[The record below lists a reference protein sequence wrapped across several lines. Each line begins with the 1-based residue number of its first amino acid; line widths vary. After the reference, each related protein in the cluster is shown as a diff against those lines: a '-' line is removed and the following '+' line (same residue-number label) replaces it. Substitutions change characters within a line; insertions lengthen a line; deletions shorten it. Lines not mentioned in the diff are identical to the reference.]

1 MHHRNKSP
9 SPPSSPTHTHNES
22 YLSRDSVMG
31 AAGGNKHHYYQQQ
44 QQPQQHSHYDHQHQY
59 ARRPQYNE
67 HDMGRA
73 GGAMSAD
80 MHYAAGALTNYTTPS
95 TNSGYGGD
103 RNVWTDKCVDLNQI
117 IRYFRTN
124 DYSGFDNETRLL
136 VNTIRD
142 ICIDTSPLDVNVVKR
157 FDSDENLM
165 KNYERLVKE
174 NGGSV
179 VPSNIF
185 VQSFID
191 HVLPSYAQK
200 FYNKGGISVSDDNK
214 AEAAYQLGL
223 AVKYQVAQAVTSSIP
238 IPLPF
243 NQQLANNYMTLLL
256 KQAQIPPNIQTAVQ
270 SRRYAQLN
278 NINDLINNVISNLF
292 AGGNDYYYY
301 VLNEKNRARIISL
314 KENLTYLGSLSE
326 TANVFDFIGELA
338 TRKGKQPGLFR
349 EAHNITSSSLQH
361 RGMVGGNV
369 NVVVQGDREAA
380 LHEHYRRSLTE
391 MAFQNEAL
399 RRFIF
404 QELSYKRNK
413 QND

>member
-1 MHHRNKSP
+1 MHNRKS
-9 SPPSSPTHTHNES
+9 SSPTPPYDYAES
-22 YLSRDSVMG
+22 YLSRDSVVVGG
-31 AAGGNKHHYYQQQ
+31 AHNDRRRSQDSYDHRHYHQNHPQQQ
-44 QQPQQHSHYDHQHQY
+44 QQQHRYYRNDNNAANDYH
-59 ARRPQYNE
+59 ATPNV
-67 HDMGRA
+67 
-73 GGAMSAD
+73 
-80 MHYAAGALTNYTTPS
+80 HYAAGALTGYSASTTE
-95 TNSGYGGD
+95 

-157 FDSDENLM
+157 FDNDESLM
-165 KNYERLVKE
+165 KNYERLVKD

-200 FYNKGGISVSDDNK
+200 FYNKGGITVSDDSK

-256 KQAQIPPNIQTAVQ
+256 KQAQIPPNVQTAVQ

-278 NINDLINNVISNLF
+278 NINDLINNVITNLF

-301 VLNEKNRARIISL
+301 VLNETNRARIISL

-326 TANVFDFIGELA
+326 TANVFEFIAELA

-349 EAHNITSSSLQH
+349 EAHNITSSNNRH
-361 RGMVGGNV
+361 RTIVGGNA
-369 NVVVQGDREAA
+369 NAMQTDKEAA

-404 QELSYKRNK
+404 QELSYKRNL
-413 QND
+413 QNS